1 MFSYLLVNAQLN
13 TPKCIMKCKFLQEK
27 KNHLTYEVV
36 TLVLNFQNAV
46 IGVILAFIIW
56 VTYAAPSWIDLT
68 VIVPA
73 LASQFSFIPASLTF
87 VDLLKAFYIEGISF
101 AKGKTLQSFLCI
113 ANDSRKLLISKVP
126 NFNCHSSDIK
136 LL

>member
-1 MFSYLLVNAQLN
+1 
-13 TPKCIMKCKFLQEK
+13 MKCKFLQEKKK

-46 IGVILAFIIW
+46 IGMILAFIIW
-56 VTYAAPSWIDLT
+56 VTYVVPSWIDLT

-73 LASQFSFIPASLTF
+73 LASQFSVIPASLTF

-101 AKGKTLQSFLCI
+101 AKGKTLQSFLCT

-126 NFNCHSSDIK
+126 YFNCHSSDIK